1 MVQKKTQG
9 VSYMTDERSQD
20 RATGGSVKRFLGE
33 VDLQNPTERALL
45 FPLPSLRAFLT
56 KPVVRARL

>member
-1 MVQKKTQG
+1 
-9 VSYMTDERSQD
+9 MTDERSQD
-20 RATGGSVKRFLGE
+20 RATGGSVKSFLGE